1 MRFNGKASD
10 MEIRKETK
18 GYGKRA
24 VSKLHLLSSRFFL
37 MNCFFYREAKKEG
50 ESTDK
55 FSRAS
60 LAQATCPVHFT
71 TLVQSSLPV
80 SVV

>member
-1 MRFNGKASD
+1 MRFNGKASG

-24 VSKLHLLSSRFFL
+24 VSKLHLLSSRFSL
-37 MNCFFYREAKKEG
+37 MNWLIYRVAKKEG

-60 LAQATCPVHFT
+60 IAQATCPVHFSA
-71 TLVQSSLPV
+71 LVQPSLPV